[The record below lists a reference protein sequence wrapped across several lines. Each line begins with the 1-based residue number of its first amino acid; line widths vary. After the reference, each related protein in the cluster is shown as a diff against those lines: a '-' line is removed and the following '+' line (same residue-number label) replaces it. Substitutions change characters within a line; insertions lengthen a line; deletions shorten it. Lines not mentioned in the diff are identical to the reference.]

1 MDVGPHG
8 KQHVAA
14 RRRPFHPHTLAN
26 IQTCSCTDTEEVW
39 MRGIYTVTDNENR
52 YLHKGLHLVS
62 LRWQW
67 WGEGWP
73 VNMKRYT
80 LSQCVRLAA
89 RRRNAVHTLSLGS
102 KMNGCHRNRQWVSLG
117 VRLGREMRV
126 GWEGLRGGVWGLRM
140 RTGAVRLLLINRHSQ
155 TSCGHLIK
163 QTSLCSSC
171 WHNTFIP
178 HLLPRNES
186 ADHRREKRMNFG
198 SVRCKVYGITHSTQ

>member
-1 MDVGPHG
+1 MHAQLQNAQSQQTGRVNRKMDVGPHG

-126 GWEGLRGGVWGLRM
+126 GWEGLRGGGVRTENEDWGSE
-140 RTGAVRLLLINRHSQ
+140 TA
-155 TSCGHLIK
+155 
-163 QTSLCSSC
+163 
-171 WHNTFIP
+171 
-178 HLLPRNES
+178 
-186 ADHRREKRMNFG
+186 A
-198 SVRCKVYGITHSTQ
+198 Y